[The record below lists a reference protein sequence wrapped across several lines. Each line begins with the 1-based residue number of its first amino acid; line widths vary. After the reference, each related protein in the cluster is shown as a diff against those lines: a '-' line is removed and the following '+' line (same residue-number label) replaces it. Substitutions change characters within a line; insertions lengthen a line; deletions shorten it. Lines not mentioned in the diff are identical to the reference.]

1 VIARAC
7 IPRQELLHWPS
18 ALGRD
23 VDDVMAVEL
32 NRNRSGKNMST
43 RVMTRRALAACVGAL
58 AALLLARDGH
68 AQAYPERPISYIV
81 PSSPGSSPDIVGRIM
96 ADALAKILGQPVVVL
111 NRSGAGG
118 TIAAATAA
126 KAAADGY
133 TLLQANTNHS
143 FSQTF
148 YKNLPYDLER
158 DFSPIGR
165 FASAFY
171 VITAHP
177 KLGVK
182 TLPELIAK
190 AKASPGKLNFA
201 SGGIGAATFIV
212 MEVLKARAGID
223 MVDVPYAG
231 GGPALASILSGV
243 TEVYGSPYATAKPF
257 IENGKLRGLAVT
269 SAARIRFL
277 PDMPTVAETLPG
289 YEETTWYGL
298 LLPAAT
304 PKAVRDKVEAAV
316 RQAIATPE
324 TKKRFEALGY
334 VTIDD
339 TPGQFAK
346 FLHEDIARM
355 AGIIKQYNLKPE

>member
-1 VIARAC
+1 MRCRA
-7 IPRQELLHWPS
+7 I
-18 ALGRD
+18 
-23 VDDVMAVEL
+23 
-32 NRNRSGKNMST
+32 
-43 RVMTRRALAACVGAL
+43 AACVGAL
-58 AALLLARDGH
+58 AALLLAQDGH
-68 AQAYPERPISYIV
+68 AQAYPDRPINYIV

-96 ADALAKILGQPVVVL
+96 ADALAKALGQPVVVL

-118 TIAAATAA
+118 TIAAAAAA
-126 KAAADGY
+126 KAAPDGY
-133 TLLQANTNHS
+133 TILQANTNHS

-177 KLGVK
+177 KLNVK

-190 AKASPGKLNFA
+190 AKSEPGKLNFA

-212 MEVLKARAGID
+212 MEVLKARAGVD

-243 TEVYGSPYATAKPF
+243 TDVYGSPYATAKPF
-257 IENGKLRGLAVT
+257 IENGKLVGLAVT
-269 SAARIRFL
+269 SAARIPFL
-277 PDMPTVAETLPG
+277 PNLPTVAETLPG

-316 RQAIATPE
+316 RQAMGMPQTR
-324 TKKRFEALGY
+324 KRLEQLGY
-334 VTIDD
+334 VAIDD
-339 TPGQFAK
+339 TPAKFAT

-355 AGIIKQYNLKPE
+355 ARLIKQYNLKPE